1 MKHKRAVLFVCQRY
15 FQIVQPSLG
24 FCLSIFRRF
33 WNKKKL
39 HFV

>member
-1 MKHKRAVLFVCQRY
+1 MKHKRVILFVCQRY
-15 FQIVQPSLG
+15 FQVIQPSLG
-24 FCLSIFRRF
+24 FCLIIFFF